1 MKLNYLLLLLVIV
14 VFVHAQNNGLA
25 VQNKET
31 NTSSAK
37 TTDGSGFLGLTYS
50 QNKCGLNYVYASHR
64 LGTRFFPAGV
74 AQPATFNIS
83 GLPCTGAGGI
93 TIEAAYL
100 WWSVSTNTNPTTM
113 NVTIQNPLGTT
124 TVFTGNRIGTGPN
137 TCWGYN
143 ATSSYRANI
152 PVSFITGNG
161 NYIISGLPTST
172 SSGGM
177 NDTDGATLMIIYSD
191 PSQNYVGR
199 LIIHDGANIEDTGF
213 WVLTHTTTISPPVCA
228 NSIFGRAF
236 IMASDL
242 QCSMNTYSLNGGPY
256 TSYLPDNTWWDFIE
270 IPTPYTAGQ
279 TASSF
284 GIDANMFI
292 SCGDCYNW
300 VAAGIYYRTPT
311 GGACLSCTTS
321 PLCAL
326 PINTIDLKVNPVNA
340 EKDVLLQWNS
350 FELGTAKTYTIERST
365 NQQTFSDIAVLSEKP
380 VMEYTDKSP
389 AYNVPV
395 QYRIRIQDKDGQTY
409 YTETKTITLHNYN
422 KIFASVYPNPT
433 STDKG
438 IILQYFTH
446 QQDKITVLVQDMLGK
461 TVYRGIYDTHV
472 GDNNILVKWTDIQT
486 GNYIVRVSNEKDV
499 KNIKVIITE

>member
-1 MKLNYLLLLLVIV
+1 MKLNYLFFFLVISG
-14 VFVHAQNNGLA
+14 FVQAQNYGLIDPGSMA
-25 VQNKET
+25 TQ
-31 NTSSAK
+31 K
-37 TTDGSGFLGLTYS
+37 TTDGSGFLGMTYS
-50 QNKCGLNYVYASHR
+50 LNKCGLAYAQVSQR
-64 LGTRFFPAGV
+64 LGTRFSPAGV
-74 AQPATFNIS
+74 GQPATFNIS
-83 GLPCTGAGGI
+83 SLPCTGAGGI

-124 TVFTGNRIGTGPN
+124 MVFTGNRIGTGPN
-137 TCWGYN
+137 TCWGYT

-152 PVSFITGNG
+152 PTTFITGNG
-161 NYIISGLPTST
+161 NYMISGLPTST
-172 SSGGM
+172 SSGGT

-199 LIIHDGANIEDTGF
+199 LIIHDGALGIGG
-213 WVLTHTTTISPPVCA
+213 WLTHTTPIIPAVCA
-228 NSIFGRAF
+228 NSTFGRAF

-242 QCSMNTYSLNGGPY
+242 QISTNTYSLNGGPY
-256 TSYLPDNTWWDFIE
+256 TAYLPGNTWWNFIE
-270 IPTPYTAGQ
+270 IATSYTAGQ
-279 TASSF
+279 NSSSF
-284 GIDANMFI
+284 GINP
-292 SCGDCYNW
+292 SSGDCYNW
-300 VAAGIYYRTPT
+300 VAAGVYYRTPT

-326 PINTIDLKVNPVNA
+326 PTNTIDLKATAVNS

-350 FELGTAKTYTIERST
+350 FELGTAKTYTIERSLNGQMFT
-365 NQQTFSDIAVLSEKP
+365 DIAVFNEKP
-380 VMEYTDKSP
+380 IMEYTDKSP

-422 KIFASVYPNPT
+422 KMFASVYPNPT

-438 IILQYFTH
+438 ITLQYFTH
-446 QQDKITVLVQDMLGK
+446 QQDKITILVQDMLGK
-461 TVYRGIYDTHV
+461 TVYRGIYDTQV
-472 GDNNILVKWTDIQT
+472 GDNNIPVKWTGIQT
-486 GNYIVRVSNEKDV
+486 GNYIVRISNEKDV